1 MNRIIGWLK
10 CNIFQLQK
18 KEGKNMKLTKINISK
33 AELLSIPEK
42 ELELFIQLTNFNN
55 DVNILQKLMVIS
67 GNSREKASQNEI
79 VGRSL
84 SSQGLFFMRIQAGKL
99 YEGWNMLD
107 KHFFNNKVFSL
118 EYNKNGS
125 FKGKEALSNIKNY
138 FRGNNFIKEI
148 RNKYAFHY
156 SKESSEKMMKQI
168 ANAPDLEIF
177 EIYLSE
183 ESGNCFYSIAHDL
196 LNTSILED
204 INSGDKAKA
213 MDKFFQEIISTT
225 KYFLDFTQD
234 CILVISKKY
243 LQLNCEEVQ
252 IPDPPSLDDITLPFF
267 VKR

>member
-1 MNRIIGWLK
+1 M
-10 CNIFQLQK
+10 
-18 KEGKNMKLTKINISK
+18 SK

-107 KHFFNNKVFSL
+107 KHFFNNKTFSE
-118 EYNKNGS
+118 EYNQKGSPQSKKN
-125 FKGKEALSNIKNY
+125 LSNLKKYFGKKNLIE
-138 FRGNNFIKEI
+138 NI
-148 RNKYAFHY
+148 RNTYTFHY
-156 SKESSEKMMKQI
+156 SKESSKNMVKQI
-168 ANAPDLEIF
+168 INAPDLEVF

-183 ESGNCFYSIAHDL
+183 EYGNCFYSIAHDL

-204 INSGDKAKA
+204 IDSNDRAEA
-213 MDKFFQEIISTT
+213 MNKFFQEIIDIS
-225 KYFLDFTQD
+225 KWFLDFTQD
-234 CILVISKKY
+234 CIRVISEKY
-243 LQLNCEEVQ
+243 LQLNCEEVE
-252 IPDPPSLDDITLPFF
+252 IPEPPSLNDIRLPFF

>member
-1 MNRIIGWLK
+1 
-10 CNIFQLQK
+10 
-18 KEGKNMKLTKINISK
+18 MKLTKINISK

-42 ELELFIQLTNFNN
+42 ELELFIQLTNFYN

-99 YEGWNMLD
+99 YEGWTMLD
-107 KHFFNNKVFSL
+107 AHFFNNKTFSE
-118 EYNKNGS
+118 EYNQKGSPQSKKNLS
-125 FKGKEALSNIKNY
+125 KLGKYFGKNNLIKN
-138 FRGNNFIKEI
+138 I
-148 RNKYAFHY
+148 RHNYAFHY
-156 SKESSEKMMKQI
+156 SKESSNNMVKQI
-168 ANAPDLEIF
+168 VDAPDLEIF

-183 ESGNCFYSIAHDL
+183 EYGNCFYSIAHDL

-204 INSGDKAKA
+204 IGSDEQAKA

-234 CILVISKKY
+234 CIGVISKKY
-243 LQLNCEEVQ
+243 LQMNYEEVQ
-252 IPDPPSLDDITLPFF
+252 IPEPPKLADITLPFF

>member
-1 MNRIIGWLK
+1 MNKIKIIKLFRKLFNFKGGRIVKLK
-10 CNIFQLQK
+10 
-18 KEGKNMKLTKINISK
+18 KIQMSK
-33 AELLSIPEK
+33 DELLSIPEK
-42 ELELFIQLTNFNN
+42 ELELFIQLTNFYN

-99 YEGWNMLD
+99 YEGRSMLD
-107 KHFFNNKVFSL
+107 KHFFNNKTFSI
-118 EYNKNGS
+118 EYNKKGS
-125 FKGKEALSNIKNY
+125 SKGKGALSNIKKY
-138 FRGNNFIKEI
+138 FRGNNIIKQI
-148 RNKYAFHY
+148 RDKYAFHY

-196 LNTSILED
+196 LNSSILED
-204 INSGDKAKA
+204 IDSNDWSKA
-213 MDKFFQEIISTT
+213 MKKFFQEILDVT
-225 KYFLDFTQD
+225 KWFLDFVQD

-243 LQLNCEEVQ
+243 LQMKPEEVQ
-252 IPDPPSLDDITLPFF
+252 IPEPSSLNDIRLPFF